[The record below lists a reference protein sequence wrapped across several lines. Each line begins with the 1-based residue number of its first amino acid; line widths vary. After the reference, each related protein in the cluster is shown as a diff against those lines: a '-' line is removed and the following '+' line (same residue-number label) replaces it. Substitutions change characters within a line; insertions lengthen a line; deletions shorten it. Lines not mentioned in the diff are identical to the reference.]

1 MSTVTYARPRLTT
14 THDKRYRAYVQQFL
28 LQRKN
33 QRAMRPPLQRE
44 IFGGQA
50 EDALRQ
56 WLGQQQNLILSEQ
69 RILEYEE
76 RKGKRAVIKYRELDA
91 VVIEDKR
98 TIWVFEAKASRS
110 ANSLRRAVAQLQ
122 ETRTI
127 LRLLYPY
134 VHATILLVN
143 TGIPTAQ
150 EVTELMTSPEPP
162 SEPPETLK
170 EVIESLEKVHTMT
183 NLAERSTD
191 GITLD
196 LLLFDVDD
204 IIAIAGA
211 ENLALDW
218 SADDEQEATAP
229 TQAPQSPIYSTSD
242 DDADQSGGALAEAL
256 RRAGLG

>member
-1 MSTVTYARPRLTT
+1 MGTVTYARPRLTT
-14 THDKRYRAYVQQFL
+14 ANDKRYRAYVQQFL

-50 EDALRQ
+50 EDALRE
-56 WLGQQQNLILSEQ
+56 WLGQQQNLTLSEQ

-91 VVIEDKR
+91 VVMEDKR

-122 ETRTI
+122 ETRSI
-127 LRLLYPY
+127 LRLIYSN

-143 TGIPTAQ
+143 TGIPTAE
-150 EVTELMTSPEPP
+150 EVSELMAGPEPP

-170 EVIESLEKVHTMT
+170 EVLESHEQVHVMT
-183 NLAERSTD
+183 NFAERSTD
-191 GITLD
+191 GLTLD
-196 LLLFDVDD
+196 LLLFDIDD

-211 ENLALDW
+211 ENLALNW
-218 SADDEQEATAP
+218 SADDEQESPPP
-229 TQAPQSPIYSTSD
+229 TQPSHDPVYSTSD